1 MNKQEPCKDC
11 YQKHNC
17 QEIYQHLGNAKG
29 PSVAAKAVIAFLL
42 PLIVFTV
49 TLAVF
54 ETFSDLT
61 KKADR
66 IHVLLALLSATL
78 AALAV
83 VIITKGIR
91 KKLDKPK

>member
-1 MNKQEPCKDC
+1 MSQQKSCNDC

-29 PSVAAKAVIAFLL
+29 PSVASKAVIAFLL
-42 PLIVFTV
+42 PLTVFIV
-49 TLAVF
+49 TLAAF

-61 KKADR
+61 KKADHT
-66 IHVLLALLSATL
+66 HVLLALVSATS

-83 VIITKGIR
+83 VIITKVVR
-91 KKLDKPK
+91 KKLDRRK